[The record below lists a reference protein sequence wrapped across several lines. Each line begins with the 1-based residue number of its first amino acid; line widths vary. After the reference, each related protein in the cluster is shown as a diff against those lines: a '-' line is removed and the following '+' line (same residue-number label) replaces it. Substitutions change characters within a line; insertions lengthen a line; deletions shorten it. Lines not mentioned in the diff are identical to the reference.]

1 MSLEQVQF
9 VRNSTLKLAAALED
23 GVLKEVPKGFNNNI
37 LWNLGHIYVV
47 HENLIFKASGQET
60 VYPEGFVECF
70 SAKTSPKDWGTSV
83 PTKETVLSYLEDQNK
98 RIMSTF
104 KNKLEE
110 AIPNPI
116 SFPGFEMTTIGDL
129 LHFGMVHET
138 MHNTTIKNYNKFLKS

>member
-9 VRNSTLKLAAALED
+9 VRKNTLKLASALED
-23 GVLKEVPKGFNNNI
+23 YVLNEVPKGFNNNI

-60 VYPEGFVECF
+60 VYPDGFVECF
-70 SAKTSPKDWGTSV
+70 AAKTSPKDWGSSV
-83 PTKETVLSYLEDQNK
+83 PTKETIVSYLEEQSQ
-98 RIMSTF
+98 RMTRAF
-104 KNKLEE
+104 ENKLEE

-116 SFPGFEMTTIGDL
+116 TFPGFEMTTVGDL

-138 MHNTTIKNYNKFLKS
+138 MHTTTAKLYNQLLKS